1 VWRKD
6 GPSRCTNL
14 VSGLRFRGVPG
25 VKNAGGADARE
36 RVKVLCGSAGQVL
49 RDQDRANGT
58 EEALTASREHV
69 RDHKQVPTEE
79 LSDLALEVGQGR
91 RLLPIEDRSHWGGPW
106 RAESTTSDQVE
117 FARQGDKVET
127 GTLDPRQ
134 PARLSAD
141 GDEAQDW
148 HRETA
153 GRDVPAPTLTTGAPT
168 LAVWSAGGAPSAASF
183 A

>member
-1 VWRKD
+1 MSVTIRK
-6 GPSRCTNL
+6 
-14 VSGLRFRGVPG
+14 
-25 VKNAGGADARE
+25 
-36 RVKVLCGSAGQVL
+36 
-49 RDQDRANGT
+49 
-58 EEALTASREHV
+58 
-69 RDHKQVPTEE
+69 VPTEE

-127 GTLDPRQ
+127 GTLDRRQ

-153 GRDVPAPTLTTGAPT
+153 VRDVPAPTLTTGAPT
-168 LAVWSAGGAPSAASF
+168 LAAWSAGGAPSAASLTRVGE
-183 A
+183 ANPLMLTGRRRSLPQPPRQVQLR